1 MFDKKCVKCS
11 GIIKDNFDF
20 CPFCGNSAKSVH
32 DQQDYGFLGK
42 NDIIDAHTHFK
53 DPFIERLF
61 NNTMKLF
68 ERQMKQ
74 LNQGVVKDMPKN
86 NNNLQIQF
94 FINGRKI
101 FPDKSES
108 PKILKA
114 DNTQIHERLQKYAQL
129 PREEPQARLIRLSG
143 KLMYEL
149 EVPGV
154 KSVDDVLINKL
165 ENSIEIKALSD
176 TKIYSKNLNINLP
189 VRVYNLKKGVLTLE
203 LQGRN

>member
-1 MFDKKCVKCS
+1 MFDKKCFKCS
-11 GIIKDNFDF
+11 GIIKNNFDF
-20 CPFCGNSAKSVH
+20 CPFCGSGVKSIH
-32 DQQDYGFLGK
+32 DREDYGFLGK
-42 NDIIDAHTHFK
+42 NDVIDTHTHFR

-74 LNQGVVKDMPKN
+74 HHQGMTREMPKN
-86 NNNLQIQF
+86 NNNLHIQF

-101 FPDKSES
+101 FPDKSEA
-108 PKILKA
+108 PKILKT

-129 PREEPQARLIRLSG
+129 PREEPVARLMRLSG
-143 KLMYEL
+143 RLTYEV

-165 ENSIEIKALSD
+165 ESSIEIKALSD
-176 TKIYSKNLNINLP
+176 TKIYSKKLNINLP
-189 VRVYNLKKGVLTLE
+189 VRGYNLKKGILTLE
-203 LQGRN
+203 L